1 MCGLLSLLKVIF
13 DSSGTLTS
21 HCTICLFFSWN
32 MREVGLILQFSLI
45 FPSVWHFLLYSFI
58 PHLNLPSIDQL
69 EVKLTDP
76 EFDWLY
82 QQQNLTDFQNRLTDL
97 NESQKLTI
105 SKNKEVSQLYK
116 NVCLLVYLRC
126 LLMTIKNWLMEY
138 HERNNM
144 DSQYW
149 LN

>member
-13 DSSGTLTS
+13 ESSGTLTS
-21 HCTICLFFSWN
+21 HCTIFLFFSWN

-58 PHLNLPSIDQL
+58 PHLGLPSIDQL
-69 EVKLTDP
+69 GVKLTDS

-82 QQQNLTDFQNRLTDL
+82 QQQNLNDFQNWLTDL
-97 NESQKLTI
+97 NESQIDYL
-105 SKNKEVSQLYK
+105 KNKEVSQLYK
-116 NVCLLVYLRC
+116 NVCLLVYLQR

-138 HERNNM
+138 DERNYI

-149 LN
+149 LG